1 MNRSIYLPAFVFLLL
16 LALLFLLS
24 GQISRFSVP
33 RSMLESGKAI
43 DRTAVEKATLINPHA
58 VGLFPDPVEI
68 NISAND
74 QRVDSSI
81 DAALNKV
88 SEKLS
93 GVDSHPKNHMR
104 RRFNVKII
112 SRYRPTAKLVTRIH
126 SWLVGEL
133 GLAHTANGRSI
144 KKRLTTRHLV
154 AAGFKAHGED

>member
-1 MNRSIYLPAFVFLLL
+1 

-43 DRTAVEKATLINPHA
+43 DRSAVEKATLINQYAVPH
-58 VGLFPDPVEI
+58 PPEI

-74 QRVDSSI
+74 QRVDSSA
-81 DAALNKV
+81 DAAISKI

-93 GVDSHPKNHMR
+93 GVQSHPKNLMR
-104 RRFNVKII
+104 RRFKEKSVFR
-112 SRYRPTAKLVTRIH
+112 SRPTANLVTRFH

-133 GLAHTANGRSI
+133 GLAHPTNGRSI
-144 KKRLTTRHLV
+144 KKRLAARHV
-154 AAGFKAHGED
+154 AAAGFKAHEQN